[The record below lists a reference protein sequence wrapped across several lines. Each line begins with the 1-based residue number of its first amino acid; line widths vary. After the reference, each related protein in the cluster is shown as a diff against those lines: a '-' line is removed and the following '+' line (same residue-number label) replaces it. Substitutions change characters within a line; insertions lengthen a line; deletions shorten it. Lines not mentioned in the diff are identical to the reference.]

1 MSVGLSLNENPHMKL
16 RALAERLNALGANIN
31 IEWMMGTNAQLN
43 FFLDAIITVLEK
55 QQAALASSDRK
66 EG

>member
-1 MSVGLSLNENPHMKL
+1 VKMSAGLSLNENPHLKL
-16 RALAERLNALGANIN
+16 RELAQRLNALGANIN

-55 QQAALASSDRK
+55 QHEKLAT
-66 EG
+66 